1 MRVREGAPEV
11 HTLAELNGKTT
22 GATTRREARKAY
34 GTRVRTEEVKRHD
47 PATPV
52 EASVASHVKP
62 GRRLK
67 RFANL
72 FVLLAAAGIIG
83 TIAIPAYAFNPS
95 SQGRADSSS
104 TVIDTMKKVNAQSAA
119 VATDA
124 AAPAVGRDGFQATSV
139 DDIARSKRA
148 AELAAAAEAAAKK
161 AAAQAAS
168 YRAAYTG
175 PTAAQYLT
183 QVPTGTSYSLASV
196 FATAQKYIGTPYQYG
211 GSTPAGFDCSG
222 FVMFVYAQFGVSL
235 PHSSTQQ
242 GHIGQTISVASAQPG
257 DVIALNDGSHVGFYA
272 GKDSSGNVL
281 ILDAP
286 KPGGSV
292 GIRPIWTTAYHIQHF
307 GG

>member
-1 MRVREGAPEV
+1 
-11 HTLAELNGKTT
+11 
-22 GATTRREARKAY
+22 
-34 GTRVRTEEVKRHD
+34 VKRQE
-47 PATPV
+47 PAHPNAAQ
-52 EASVASHVKP
+52 ASVTSHDKP
-62 GRRLK
+62 VRRLK

-72 FVLLAAAGIIG
+72 FVLLAAAGIVG

-95 SQGRADSSS
+95 SQNHADSSS

-124 AAPAVGRDGFQATSV
+124 AAPAAGHDGFQATSV
-139 DDIARSKRA
+139 DDIAQSKRDA
-148 AELAAAAEAAAKK
+148 ARAAALAAAAKR

-175 PTAAQYLT
+175 PTASQYLT
-183 QVPTGTSYSLASV
+183 QVPGGTSYSLAAV
-196 FATAQKYIGTPYQYG
+196 FATAQKYIGVPYVYG

-222 FVMFVYAQFGVSL
+222 YVMFVYAQFGVSL

-242 GHIGQTISVASAQPG
+242 GHIGQTISVANAQPG

-272 GKDSSGNVL
+272 GTDSSGNVL

-292 GIRPIWTTAYHIQHF
+292 GIRPIWTSAYHIQHY